1 MGDVKR
7 TKRRDRR
14 KKQSPRGG
22 NAEGGRFASRAA
34 DFSLGERAQ
43 ELQLPAMGRR
53 HPSLYYIFFSSPP
66 VLHSR
71 RVKRAIILV
80 NSEQLAV
87 IKHRKPSQ
95 LGTQLFLNKIP
106 PDCFVGLG
114 TTVIINPGERSLGRL
129 HTGRGC
135 ARLVASSTRFV
146 PAGPPHPSHLRRKLN
161 GLILANRRAKFL
173 SSIIIVVGVGSTK
186 RTRLG

>member
-1 MGDVKR
+1 MFLVKTR
-7 TKRRDRR
+7 KEVDSRHESRIFRSTSAHRNCSCLRD
-14 KKQSPRGG
+14 
-22 NAEGGRFASRAA
+22 
-34 DFSLGERAQ
+34 DISL
-43 ELQLPAMGRR
+43 
-53 HPSLYYIFFSSPP
+53 SIFFPPHSP

-135 ARLVASSTRFV
+135 ARL
-146 PAGPPHPSHLRRKLN
+146 GPLR
-161 GLILANRRAKFL
+161 IC
-173 SSIIIVVGVGSTK
+173 VVRVN
-186 RTRLG
+186 